1 MRIGTSLENRGFMQ
15 KLLILDRDG
24 VVNNEYGDVY
34 KEEDFSFTPGFFEM
48 CKKYQDKGFKI
59 VVCSNQSGIAKGLFT
74 LEQYKNITYYMVD
87 ECRKRNVFIEK
98 SYVCPHRDSDNC
110 SCHKPAPGMILKAI
124 EDFDASVKMSVA
136 VGDKMSDID
145 AYHAAGLKKIY
156 FLQAENPVR
165 ERDFDFKIVNSLEE
179 I

>member
-1 MRIGTSLENRGFMQ
+1 ME

-24 VVNNEYGDVY
+24 VVNIEYGDIY
-34 KEEDFSFTPGFFEM
+34 KEEDFKFTPGIFEL
-48 CKKYQDKGFKI
+48 CQKYLKKGFKI
-59 VVCSNQSGIAKGLFT
+59 VICSNQSGIAKGLYSI
-74 LEQYKNITYYMVD
+74 EQYKNITYYMID
-87 ECRKRNVFIEK
+87 EFRKKDVFIEK

-110 SCHKPAPGMILKAI
+110 ECHKPKPGMILKALN
-124 EDFDASVKMSVA
+124 DFHASFKTSVA

-156 FLQAENPVR
+156 FYQAENKVE
-165 ERDFDFKIVNSLEE
+165 ERDFEFKIVNSLEE